1 MTVSSVTSGSAPT
14 SSPRYL
20 IDARGLAMHFT
31 SAGRTVRAVDGV
43 DLQLEQGKT
52 LSLVGES
59 GCGKSTAARAL
70 LQLYKPTAGS
80 VLFDGVELT
89 KLRPAAMR
97 RVRRQ
102 AQMIFQDPFASLN
115 PRMTVAEIV
124 GEPLTV
130 HGIARGAQKAARV
143 RELLASVGLNPNV
156 ASRYPHEF
164 SGGQRQRIGIARA
177 LAPEPKFIAADEPF
191 SALDVSVQAQIVN
204 LLEDLQERLGLT
216 YLVVAHDLAVVQ
228 HIADQVA
235 VMYLGKIVE
244 FAGRDELYAN
254 PRHPYTQA
262 LLSAVPV
269 PDPAAE
275 AARERIILRG
285 DTPSPS
291 DPPSGCRFRTRCQL
305 RERLGNPDACET
317 IEPPLLALSA
327 DHFAACHFVGD
338 TA

>member
-1 MTVSSVTSGSAPT
+1 
-14 SSPRYL
+14 
-20 IDARGLAMHFT
+20 MHFT
-31 SAGRTVRAVDGV
+31 SGGRTVRAVDGI

-89 KLRPAAMR
+89 RLRPSAIR
-97 RVRRQ
+97 RIRRH
-102 AQMIFQDPFASLN
+102 AQMIFQDPFSSLN
-115 PRMTVAEIV
+115 PRMTVGEIV

-130 HGIARGAQKAARV
+130 HRIARGSQRTARV
-143 RELLASVGLNPNV
+143 RDLLASVGLNPNV

-228 HIADQVA
+228 HIADKIA

-244 FAGRDELYAN
+244 LADRDELYDN
-254 PRHPYTQA
+254 TRHPYTRA

-285 DTPSPS
+285 DAPSPAE
-291 DPPSGCRFRTRCQL
+291 PPSGCRFRTRCQL
-305 RERLGNPDACET
+305 RERLGNPDACEAT
-317 IEPPLLALSA
+317 EPQLLELSSG
-327 DHFAACHFVGD
+327 HFTACHFAD
-338 TA
+338 EAA